1 MWLLSKS
8 TQMCGIKHNR
18 NEKNL
23 AGYFEVKHTQIQIT
37 CTLKHDKHVGDIWYN
52 NAY

>member
-8 TQMCGIKHNR
+8 TQMCGISPLR

-23 AGYFEVKHTQIQIT
+23 AGYFDVKYTQIHIDW
-37 CTLKHDKHVGDIWYN
+37 TLKHEKYVGNIWYN
-52 NAY
+52 YSY